1 MFRISALELTLA
13 LFTTAALCLGST
25 CAQGA
30 SISCSWRGLWWNIL
44 VANAINSDMNKWY
57 RCEANC
63 QYNSN
68 TGTIISL
75 TCAGLV
81 PPAPNG
87 AQPDTLFCARNL
99 DIGEK
104 LKTNGTI
111 AGNRYKCSEVAAPAQ

>member
-1 MFRISALELTLA
+1 MFRISAFELILVLFMIVA
-13 LFTTAALCLGST
+13 LYPDST
-25 CAQGA
+25 YAQGA

-63 QYNSN
+63 QYNSK

-87 AQPDTLFCARNL
+87 VQPDTLFCARSL
-99 DIGEK
+99 DNGEK
-104 LKTNGTI
+104 LKTNGTL